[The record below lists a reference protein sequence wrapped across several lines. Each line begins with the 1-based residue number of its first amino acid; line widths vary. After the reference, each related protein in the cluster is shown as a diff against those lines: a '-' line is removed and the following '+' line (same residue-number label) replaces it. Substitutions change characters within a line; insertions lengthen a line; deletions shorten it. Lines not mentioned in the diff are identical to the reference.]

1 MRKRDFMKQ
10 EFIGLE
16 AEVIASSHHG
26 YVSLKGKVIDETKNT
41 IVIAHDGKEKVVPK
55 PGNEFLFTYGNEKI
69 AVSGSEIRH
78 RPEDR
83 IKKTR

>member
-1 MRKRDFMKQ
+1 MKKRDFMKQ

-16 AEVIASSHHG
+16 AEVIASTHHG
-26 YVSLKGKVIDETKNT
+26 YRSLRGRIVNETKNT
-41 IVIAHDGKEKVVPK
+41 IVIEHEGKAKTVPK
-55 PGNEFLFTYGNEKI
+55 TGNEFLFTYGDEKI
-69 AVSGSEIRH
+69 AVRGSEIRH

>member
-1 MRKRDFMKQ
+1 MKKRDFMKQ

-16 AEVIASSHHG
+16 AEVIASTHQG
-26 YVSLKGKVIDETKNT
+26 YKSLRGRIINETKNT
-41 IVIAHDGKEKVVPK
+41 IVIEHEGKAKIVPK
-55 PGNEFLFTYGNEKI
+55 TGNEFLFTYGDEKI
-69 AVSGSEIRH
+69 AVRGSEIQH